1 MLSLIL
7 EKGNM
12 QRVKNLLD
20 LTLTHSPRD
29 YGSALGFLYFKAIVD
44 SYKFSRAVRKRSLDM
59 PQ

>member
-20 LTLTHSPRD
+20 LTLT
-29 YGSALGFLYFKAIVD
+29 ALETMDLLWVFCTLK
-44 SYKFSRAVRKRSLDM
+44 
-59 PQ
+59 P